1 MIGFRELIVLRGC
14 RLLDKTVILLLL
26 LLLKVGCL
34 EVLFGL
40 VKLRRS
46 RQLAVII
53 IASNY
58 LVWISINH
66 RHLLVLGRLVTI
78 ARTVGGN
85 ICTIYLVSSQK
96 LSNAKS
102 IAFNVSILERMHPL
116 IDQGWIRDFLVLLM
130 SITHH
135 YLILRSGVP
144 DRKLLGAMREH
155 FVVGMCS
162 GCSKGKSW
170 YLWNFLG
177 CISRTWLAH
186 LVRRSL
192 LLSLSLV

>member
-1 MIGFRELIVLRGC
+1 MIGFIEMIVLRGR
-14 RLLDKTVILLLL
+14 RLLDNTVI

-34 EVLFGL
+34 DVLFAL
-40 VKLRRS
+40 VKLRER
-46 RQLAVII
+46 RRRHLAVIN

-58 LVWISINH
+58 LVCIAINH
-66 RHLLVLGRLVTI
+66 RHLLVLGRMVTK
-78 ARTVGGN
+78 ARSVGGN
-85 ICTIYLVSSQK
+85 IRTIFLVSSLK
-96 LSNAKS
+96 LSNFA
-102 IAFNVSILERMHPL
+102 SILERLHPL

-130 SITHH
+130 SIIHH
-135 YLILRSGVP
+135 YLIFRSGVP

-162 GCSKGKSW
+162 GCGKGKSW

-192 LLSLSLV
+192 LLSLALV

>member
-1 MIGFRELIVLRGC
+1 MIGFRELIVLRGR

-26 LLLKVGCL
+26 LLKVGCL
-34 EVLFGL
+34 DVLFAL

-46 RQLAVII
+46 RQLAVIK

-58 LVWISINH
+58 LVWIAINH

-85 ICTIYLVSSQK
+85 ICTIYLVSSRK
-96 LSNAKS
+96 LSNFKS
-102 IAFNVSILERMHPL
+102 IAFNASILERMHPL

-135 YLILRSGVP
+135 YLIFRSGVP

-162 GCSKGKSW
+162 GSGKGKSW

-192 LLSLSLV
+192 LLSFALV